1 LSINLRIGKE
11 EESKDVNEVSLEIQ
25 NRINLLTSVKRQLY
39 MIKGKNGFE
48 KRQSKIMTKIE
59 SQY

>member
-1 LSINLRIGKE
+1 MSINLRIGKE